1 MLLSREKFKGRHFTL
16 FQGKKREQPPPLSV
30 VAQKI
35 NALRSA
41 KTKREQN

>member
-1 MLLSREKFKGRHFTL
+1 MLLSREKFEGPNFTL
-16 FQGKKREQPPPLSV
+16 FQGKKREQPLPLRG

-35 NALRSA
+35 ITLRSA